1 MARGYSKGRGGF
13 VGTLVSQR
21 FIDRDPE
28 SITRGGATIQAASTV
43 DETVSTFT
51 SSGTVTLA
59 CATTVI
65 EYLIVAGGG
74 GSCCSSSQQH
84 PGSGGG
90 GGGGFLTKA
99 CYPVTGGT
107 DLTITVGA
115 GGSAAG
121 GTCGGRGGDS
131 SIAGPGIC
139 DVTATG
145 GGYGHRL
152 ANGGPGGSAGG
163 GYNPGVAGNVG
174 NTPPAP
180 AAKGGPQGNNS
191 SGRGGGGACT
201 GTDGIGQGFKCAPVS
216 PQAPEGTAP
225 GPYSETGDG
234 GKGRASPLTGTTLYA
249 GGGGGGGYQ
258 NVPVGCTGRCG
269 SGGAFGSCY
278 TQPACGPG
286 GGRGGAYHGT
296 IAAQAGAANKGGG
309 AGGAGGSGF
318 LTGQGFSGAAGGSG
332 FVKIKQ
338 PAICVAASASG
349 IFDLTDQLEARAADT
364 WPNS

>member
-21 FIDRDPE
+21 FIDRDPA

-139 DVTATG
+139 NVTATG
-145 GGYGHRL
+145 GGFGHRL

-163 GYNPGVAGNVG
+163 GV
-174 NTPPAP
+174 
-180 AAKGGPQGNNS
+180 
-191 SGRGGGGACT
+191 
-201 GTDGIGQGFKCAPVS
+201 
-216 PQAPEGTAP
+216 
-225 GPYSETGDG
+225 
-234 GKGRASPLTGTTLYA
+234 
-249 GGGGGGGYQ
+249 
-258 NVPVGCTGRCG
+258 CG
-269 SGGAFGSCY
+269 WC
-278 TQPACGPG
+278 
-286 GGRGGAYHGT
+286 
-296 IAAQAGAANKGGG
+296 
-309 AGGAGGSGF
+309 
-318 LTGQGFSGAAGGSG
+318 GAAG
-332 FVKIKQ
+332 
-338 PAICVAASASG
+338 PM
-349 IFDLTDQLEARAADT
+349 
-364 WPNS
+364 